1 MERSLANARATASI
15 CFAMVELELIDRE
28 RCVVERRI
36 RQARIAPLLTTSVKL
51 YHFWRCAS

>member
-1 MERSLANARATASI
+1 MPTYAVLRDYGKVARATASI

-36 RQARIAPLLTTSVKL
+36 DRPGLL
-51 YHFWRCAS
+51 RC